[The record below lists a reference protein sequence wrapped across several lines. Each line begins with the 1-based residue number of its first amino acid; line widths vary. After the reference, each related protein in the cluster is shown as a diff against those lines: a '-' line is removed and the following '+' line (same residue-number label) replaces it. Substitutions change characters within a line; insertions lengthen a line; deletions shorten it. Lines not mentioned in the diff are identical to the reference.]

1 MSVIFLPDIRYQ
13 EIFSMTPNEVIY
25 YIRQNR
31 ELSETWKQLSREE
44 KEDIIRRMETREK
57 SDLPKTLLEVKTG
70 QNRLF

>member
-1 MSVIFLPDIRYQ
+1 
-13 EIFSMTPNEVIY
+13 MTPNEVIY

-31 ELSETWKQLSREE
+31 ELAETWKQFSREE